1 MLEWTYLLRPKT
13 CQRITFHRRDHNVE
27 DITHQSHQECTG
39 EKATSITKF
48 GGGFPLQ
55 ARANGREDCDRNWLP
70 DSHGTD
76 STTKQ

>member
-1 MLEWTYLLRPKT
+1 MQKTLL
-13 CQRITFHRRDHNVE
+13 
-27 DITHQSHQECTG
+27 QECTG
-39 EKATSITKF
+39 ERGTSITKF

-76 STTKQ
+76 STTKQQQSGGALNHLMPSGYNYGRDQ